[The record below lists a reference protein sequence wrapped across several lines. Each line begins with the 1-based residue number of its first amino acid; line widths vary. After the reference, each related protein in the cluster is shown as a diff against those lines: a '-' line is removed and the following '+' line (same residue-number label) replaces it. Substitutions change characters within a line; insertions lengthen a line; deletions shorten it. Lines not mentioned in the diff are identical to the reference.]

1 MIAGKFKI
9 KGQWTAHT
17 SLDAEVVNVSKDG
30 ENFVLD
36 VAGAGQMA
44 FSIFDFED
52 GDYVYGDGESELQ
65 RGMKAKVFI
74 FLDANVED
82 SFKE

>member
-1 MIAGKFKI
+1 MISGKFKI

-17 SLDAEVVNVSKDG
+17 GLDAEVVNVSKDG
-30 ENFVLD
+30 ESFVLD

-52 GDYVYGDGESELQ
+52 GDYVYGGESELKK
-65 RGMKAKVFI
+65 GMKAKVFI
-74 FLDANVED
+74 FLDANVTD

>member
-1 MIAGKFKI
+1 MISGKYKI
-9 KGQWTAHT
+9 KGQWVAHT
-17 SLDAEVVNVSKDG
+17 GLDAEVVKVSADG

-36 VAGAGQMA
+36 VAGAGQLA

-52 GDYVYGDGESELQ
+52 GDYVYGGESELQ
-65 RGMKAKVFI
+65 KGMKARVFI